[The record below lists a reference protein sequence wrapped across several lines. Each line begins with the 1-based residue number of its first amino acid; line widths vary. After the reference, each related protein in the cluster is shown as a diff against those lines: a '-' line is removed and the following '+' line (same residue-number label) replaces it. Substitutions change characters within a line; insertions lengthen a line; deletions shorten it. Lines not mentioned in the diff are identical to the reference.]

1 MSSRRKGYAE
11 ALVQVSTGR
20 VVADLLRELYV
31 DKRHSQEE
39 IAEALNAQL
48 VAKDVDDVEISR
60 ATVSSWLS
68 KYGIT
73 RDDRPA
79 VAL

>member
-1 MSSRRKGYAE
+1 MSTRRKSYAE

-20 VVADLLRELYV
+20 STEDLLRELYV
-31 DKRHSQEE
+31 EKRHSQEE

-48 VAKDVDDVEISR
+48 SAHDVEISR
-60 ATVSSWLS
+60 ATVSSWLA

>member
-1 MSSRRKGYAE
+1 MTDGRKTYAQK
-11 ALVQVSTGR
+11 AVQASTGR
-20 VVADLLRELYV
+20 DPEELLRELYV

-39 IAEALNAQL
+39 IARALG
-48 VAKDVDDVEISR
+48 VSR
-60 ATVSSWLS
+60 ASVQAWLRDW
-68 KYGIT
+68 GIT

>member
-1 MSSRRKGYAE
+1 MDADRKSHAQ
-11 ALVQVSTGR
+11 LRVQERTGR
-20 VVADLLRELYV
+20 ELPDLLRELYV

-39 IAEALNAQL
+39 IAQALNVHRMTVGEWL
-48 VAKDVDDVEISR
+48 KDFGIS
-60 ATVSSWLS
+60 
-68 KYGIT
+68 

>member
-1 MSSRRKGYAE
+1 MANKGYAE
-11 ALVQVSTGR
+11 ALVRMSTGR
-20 VVADLLRELYV
+20 PTDELLRDLYV

-48 VAKDVDDVEISR
+48 RAHDVSDLEISR
-60 ATVSSWLS
+60 ATVGSWLS